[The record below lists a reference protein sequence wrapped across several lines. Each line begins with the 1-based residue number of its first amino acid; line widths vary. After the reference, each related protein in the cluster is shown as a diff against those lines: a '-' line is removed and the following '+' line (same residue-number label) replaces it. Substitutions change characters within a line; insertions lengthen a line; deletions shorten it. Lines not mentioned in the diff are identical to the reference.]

1 MKLILTLFN
10 RNLLI
15 FLFLISLISFSS
27 LSLSKHNAVVVTR
40 HHLATEVGS
49 KILQDGGNAFDA
61 AISVAFALAVVN
73 PSAGNIGGGG
83 FALLYDA
90 NKKTIES
97 IDYRE
102 RAPIKAKEDM
112 FLDENGNVIK
122 GLSTSSFLASGIP
135 GTVDGMYKIHKKYG
149 SFPISK
155 LISPAI
161 DFAEKGFILSKFQ
174 AEYFNKNRDK
184 FSKNPETKKIFV
196 KKDMWKKGD
205 LFKQKDLAKTL
216 KRISKFGRDE
226 FYSGE
231 TAKKII
237 SYFKKNGGIFTQ
249 NDFLNYQSTF
259 KPPLCSTFIDYDI
272 CSMSLPS
279 SGGIVLSQ
287 SLNILENFDLTSYD
301 HDSLDYNRLL
311 TEAMRF
317 SFADRSEFLGDA
329 DFNNFDISRITSKK
343 YAKTL
348 ASIIKS
354 SKSKV
359 DIDSP
364 GEYFIE
370 SEETTH
376 FSIIDSNGNA
386 VSNTYTLNTAYGSGI
401 IAKGTGILMNN
412 EMDDFS
418 IKPGFPNFFGLVGSD
433 ANKVESKKAPLSSM
447 TPTIVLQEGKPFL
460 ITGSPGGST
469 IISTVLQLLLNVLIF
484 DMEIDEASK
493 AKRIHHQWKPDV
505 LFIENEKYLKDI
517 DELGFDTIYRERIG
531 ETHSI
536 LFHKGRY
543 EGFADLRRP
552 DGKAIS
558 VH

>member
-1 MKLILTLFN
+1 MKLILTLYK

-15 FLFLISLISFSS
+15 FLFVISLISFSS
-27 LSLSKHNAVVVTR
+27 LSVSKHNAVVVTR

-49 KILQDGGNAFDA
+49 KILLEGGNAFDA

-102 RAPIKAKEDM
+102 RAPIKAKENM
-112 FLDENGNVIK
+112 FLDENGNVVK
-122 GLSTSSFLASGIP
+122 GLSTSSLLASGIP
-135 GTVDGMYKIHKKYG
+135 GTVDGMFEIHKKYG
-149 SFPISK
+149 SLPIKK

-161 DFAEKGFILSKFQ
+161 DLAEKGFILSKFQ
-174 AEYFNKNRDK
+174 AEYFNSNRDK
-184 FSKNPETKKIFV
+184 FSKNPETKKVFV
-196 KKDMWKKGD
+196 KEILWKKGD
-205 LFKQKDLAKTL
+205 LFLQEDLAKTL

-237 SYFKKNGGIFTQ
+237 NYFQKNGGIFTE
-249 NDFLNYQSTF
+249 NDFLNYQSSF
-259 KPPLCSTFIDYDI
+259 KPPLCSTFIDYKV

-287 SLNILENFDLTSYD
+287 TLNILENFNLTSYE
-301 HDSLDYNRLL
+301 HDSLEYNRLL

-317 SFADRSEFLGDA
+317 SFADRSEFLGDG

-343 YAKTL
+343 YAKSL
-348 ASIIKS
+348 SKIIKS
-354 SKSKV
+354 SESK
-359 DIDSP
+359 ISINTP
-364 GEYFIE
+364 GEYFNE

-376 FSIIDSNGNA
+376 FSIIDSIGNV

-401 IAKGTGILMNN
+401 IPKGTGILMNN
-412 EMDDFS
+412 QMDDFS
-418 IKPGFPNFFGLVGSD
+418 IKPGFPNFFGLVGSE

-447 TPTIVLQEGKPFL
+447 TPTIVFQGEKPYL

-469 IISTVLQLLLNVLIF
+469 IISTVLQLLLNILIF
-484 DMEIDEASK
+484 DMEVDEAST
-493 AKRIHHQWKPDV
+493 AKRIHHQWKPDI
-505 LFIENEKYLKDI
+505 LFIEKDKNI
-517 DELGFDTIYRERIG
+517 KNINQIGFDTVYRETIG

-536 LFHKGRY
+536 VLNEEKY
-543 EGFADLRRP
+543 EGFADFRRP
-552 DGKAIS
+552 DGKAVS

>member
-1 MKLILTLFN
+1 MKLILTSFKKS
-10 RNLLI
+10 LLI
-15 FLFLISLISFSS
+15 FLFLILLSSFSS
-27 LSLSKHNAVVVTR
+27 LSSSKHNGVVVTR
-40 HHLATEVGS
+40 HYLATEVGS
-49 KILQDGGNAFDA
+49 NILLDGGNAFDA
-61 AISVAFALAVVN
+61 SISVAFALAVVN

-102 RAPIKAKEDM
+102 RAPKKAKEDM

-122 GLSTSSFLASGIP
+122 DLSTSSFLASGIP
-135 GTVDGMYKIHKKYG
+135 GTVDGMFRIHKKYG
-149 SFPISK
+149 SIPMKK

-161 DFAEKGFILSKFQ
+161 NLAEKGFVLSKFQ

-184 FSKNPETKKIFV
+184 FSKNPEAKKIFV
-196 KKDMWKKGD
+196 KENLWKKGD
-205 LFKQKDLAKTL
+205 LFLQKDLAKTL
-216 KRISKFGRDE
+216 RRISKYGKDE
-226 FYSGE
+226 FYSGT

-237 SYFKKNGGIFTQ
+237 NYFQKNGGIFTED
-249 NDFLNYQSTF
+249 DFINYQSSF
-259 KPPLCSTFIDYDI
+259 KPPICSTFIEYKV

-287 SLNILENFDLTSYD
+287 SLNILENFNLNSYE
-301 HDSLDYNRLL
+301 HNSLEYNRIL

-329 DFNNFDISRITSKK
+329 DFNNFDINRITSKK
-343 YAKTL
+343 YAKSL
-348 ASIIKS
+348 SKIIEKS
-354 SKSKV
+354 QSKIM
-359 DIDSP
+359 IDTP
-364 GEYFIE
+364 GEYFDE

-376 FSIIDSNGNA
+376 FSIIDSKGNA

-418 IKPGFPNFFGLVGSD
+418 IKPGFPNFFGLVGSE

-447 TPTIVLQEGKPFL
+447 TPTIVFKDEKPFL
-460 ITGSPGGST
+460 VTGSPGGST
-469 IISTVLQLLLNVLIF
+469 IISTVLQLLLNILIF

-493 AKRIHHQWKPDV
+493 AKRIHHQWKPDI
-505 LFIENEKYLKDI
+505 LFVENEKKVKNI
-517 DELGFDTIYRERIG
+517 DKLGFDTIYRERIG
-531 ETHSI
+531 ETHTI
-536 LFHKGRY
+536 LFQKDKY

-552 DGKAIS
+552 DGRAIS

>member
-1 MKLILTLFN
+1 MKLTLTLFE

-15 FLFLISLISFSS
+15 FLFLISLSIFSS
-27 LSLSKHNAVVVTR
+27 LSFSKHNSVVVTR

-49 KILQDGGNAFDA
+49 KILSDGGNAFDA

-102 RAPIKAKEDM
+102 RAPIRAKEDM
-112 FLDENGNVIK
+112 FLDENGKVIK

-135 GTVDGMYKIHKKYG
+135 GTVDGMFKIHKKYG
-149 SFPISK
+149 SIPIRK
-155 LISPAI
+155 LIAPAI
-161 DFAEKGFILSKFQ
+161 DLAEKGFMLSKFQ
-174 AEYFNKNRDK
+174 AEYFNNNRDK
-184 FSKNPETKKIFV
+184 FSKNPEAKKIFV
-196 KKDMWKKGD
+196 KENLWKKGD
-205 LFKQKDLAKTL
+205 VFQQKDLSQTL

-237 SYFKKNGGIFTQ
+237 IYFQNNGGIFTR
-249 NDFLNYQSTF
+249 NDFINYKSTF
-259 KPPLCSTFIDYDI
+259 KLPLCSIFIDYEV

-287 SLNILENFDLTSYD
+287 SLNILENFNLSSYD
-301 HDSLDYNRLL
+301 HNSLEYNRLL
-311 TEAMRF
+311 IEAMRF
-317 SFADRSEFLGDA
+317 SFADRSKFLGDS

-343 YAKTL
+343 YAKSL
-348 ASIIKS
+348 SKIIKNS
-354 SKSKV
+354 SRKIT
-359 DIDSP
+359 IDTP
-364 GEYFIE
+364 GEYLAE

-376 FSIIDSNGNA
+376 FSIIDSLGNA

-418 IKPGFPNFFGLVGSD
+418 IKPGYPNFFGLVGSE
-433 ANKVESKKAPLSSM
+433 ANKVEPSKAPLSSM
-447 TPTIVLQEGKPFL
+447 TPTIVFKDEKPYL

-469 IISTVLQLLLNVLIF
+469 IISTVLQLLLNIMIF
-484 DMEIDEASK
+484 DMKIDDASK
-493 AKRIHHQWKPDV
+493 AKRIHHQWKPDI
-505 LFIENEKYLKDI
+505 LFIENEKNIKNI
-517 DELGFDTIYRERIG
+517 NKIGFDTVYRERIG

-536 LFHKGRY
+536 LFNEEKY

-552 DGKAIS
+552 DGRAIS

>member
-1 MKLILTLFN
+1 MKLTLTLFE

-15 FLFLISLISFSS
+15 FLLLISLSIFSS
-27 LSLSKHNAVVVTR
+27 LSFSKHNSVVVTR

-49 KILQDGGNAFDA
+49 KILSDGGNAFDA

-102 RAPIKAKEDM
+102 RAPVKAKEDM
-112 FLDENGNVIK
+112 FLDENGKVIK

-135 GTVDGMYKIHKKYG
+135 GTVDGMFKIHKKYG
-149 SFPISK
+149 SIPIRK
-155 LISPAI
+155 LIAPAI
-161 DFAEKGFILSKFQ
+161 DLAEKGFTLSKFQ

-184 FSKNPETKKIFV
+184 FSKNPEAKKIFV
-196 KKDMWKKGD
+196 KENLWKKGD
-205 LFKQKDLAKTL
+205 VFQQRDLAQTL
-216 KRISKFGRDE
+216 KRLSKFGRDE

-231 TAKKII
+231 TAKKIVI
-237 SYFKKNGGIFTQ
+237 YFQNNGGIFTR
-249 NDFLNYQSTF
+249 NDFINYKSTF
-259 KPPLCSTFIDYDI
+259 KLPLCSTFIDYEV

-279 SGGIVLSQ
+279 SGGVVLSQ
-287 SLNILENFDLTSYD
+287 SLNILENFNLTSYD
-301 HDSLDYNRLL
+301 HNSLEYNRLL
-311 TEAMRF
+311 IEAMRF
-317 SFADRSEFLGDA
+317 SFADRSKFLGDS
-329 DFNNFDISRITSKK
+329 DFNNFDISRLTSKK
-343 YAKTL
+343 YAKSL
-348 ASIIKS
+348 SKIIKNS
-354 SKSKV
+354 SRKII
-359 DIDSP
+359 IDTP
-364 GEYFIE
+364 GEYLAE

-376 FSIIDSNGNA
+376 FSIIDSLGNV

-418 IKPGFPNFFGLVGSD
+418 IKPGYPNFFGLVGSE
-433 ANKVESKKAPLSSM
+433 ANKVEPSKAPLSSM
-447 TPTIVLQEGKPFL
+447 TPTIVFKDGKPYL

-469 IISTVLQLLLNVLIF
+469 IISTVLQLLLNIMIF
-484 DMEIDEASK
+484 DMKIDDASI
-493 AKRIHHQWKPDV
+493 AKRIHHQWKPDI
-505 LFIENEKYLKDI
+505 LFIENEKNIKNI
-517 DELGFDTIYRERIG
+517 NKIGFDTVYRERIG
-531 ETHSI
+531 ESHSI
-536 LFHKGRY
+536 LFNEEKY

-552 DGKAIS
+552 DGRAIS

>member
-1 MKLILTLFN
+1 
-10 RNLLI
+10 
-15 FLFLISLISFSS
+15 
-27 LSLSKHNAVVVTR
+27 
-40 HHLATEVGS
+40 
-49 KILQDGGNAFDA
+49 
-61 AISVAFALAVVN
+61 
-73 PSAGNIGGGG
+73 
-83 FALLYDA
+83 
-90 NKKTIES
+90 
-97 IDYRE
+97 
-102 RAPIKAKEDM
+102 
-112 FLDENGNVIK
+112 
-122 GLSTSSFLASGIP
+122 
-135 GTVDGMYKIHKKYG
+135 
-149 SFPISK
+149 
-155 LISPAI
+155 
-161 DFAEKGFILSKFQ
+161 
-174 AEYFNKNRDK
+174 
-184 FSKNPETKKIFV
+184 
-196 KKDMWKKGD
+196 
-205 LFKQKDLAKTL
+205 
-216 KRISKFGRDE
+216 
-226 FYSGE
+226 
-231 TAKKII
+231 
-237 SYFKKNGGIFTQ
+237 
-249 NDFLNYQSTF
+249 
-259 KPPLCSTFIDYDI
+259 
-272 CSMSLPS
+272 
-279 SGGIVLSQ
+279 
-287 SLNILENFDLTSYD
+287 
-301 HDSLDYNRLL
+301 
-311 TEAMRF
+311 MRF

-329 DFNNFDISRITSKK
+329 DFNNFDISKITSKK

-364 GEYFIE
+364 GEYFDE

-484 DMEIDEASK
+484 NMEIDEASK

-505 LFIENEKYLKDI
+505 LFIENEKYIEGI
-517 DELGFDTIYRERIG
+517 DELGFDTTYRETIG

-536 LFHKGRY
+536 LFNKDRY

>member
-1 MKLILTLFN
+1 MKSILTLFKK
-10 RNLLI
+10 NLLI
-15 FLFLISLISFSS
+15 FLFLISLTSFSS
-27 LSLSKHNAVVVTR
+27 LSLSKHNGVVVTR

-49 KILQDGGNAFDA
+49 KILLDGGNAFDA
-61 AISVAFALAVVN
+61 TISVAFALAVVN

-90 NKKTIES
+90 KNKKIES

-102 RAPIKAKEDM
+102 RAPKKAKEDM

-135 GTVDGMYKIHKKYG
+135 GTVDGMFKIHKKYG
-149 SFPISK
+149 SIPIKK
-155 LISPAI
+155 LILPAI
-161 DFAEKGFILSKFQ
+161 HLAEKGFILSKFQ

-184 FSKNPETKKIFV
+184 FLKNPETKKIFV
-196 KKDMWKKGD
+196 KNNLWKEGD
-205 LFKQKDLAKTL
+205 LFLQNDLAKTL
-216 KRISKFGRDE
+216 KRISKNGRDE
-226 FYSGE
+226 FYSGK

-237 SYFKKNGGIFTQ
+237 NYFQKNGGILSQ
-249 NDFLNYQSTF
+249 NDFINYQSSF
-259 KPPLCSTFIDYDI
+259 KPPLCSTFIDYKV

-287 SLNILENFDLTSYD
+287 SLNILENFNLNSYE
-301 HDSLDYNRLL
+301 HNSLEYNRLL

-329 DFNNFDISRITSKK
+329 NFNNFDIGRLTSKK
-343 YAKTL
+343 YAKSL
-348 ASIIKS
+348 SKIIEKS
-354 SKSKV
+354 DSK
-359 DIDSP
+359 IIINTP
-364 GEYFIE
+364 GEYFDE

-376 FSIIDSNGNA
+376 FSIIDSRGNA

-418 IKPGFPNFFGLVGSD
+418 IKPGFPNFFGLIGSE

-447 TPTIVLQEGKPFL
+447 TPTIVFMDEKPFL

-469 IISTVLQLLLNVLIF
+469 IISSVLQLLLNILIF

-493 AKRIHHQWKPDV
+493 AKRIHHQWKPDI
-505 LFIENEKYLKDI
+505 LFVENEKDLKSI
-517 DELGFDTIYRERIG
+517 DKLGFDTIYRDRIG
-531 ETHSI
+531 ETHTI
-536 LFHKGRY
+536 LLKKNKY

>member
-1 MKLILTLFN
+1 MKLILILFK

-27 LSLSKHNAVVVTR
+27 SSISKHNAVVVTR

-102 RAPIKAKEDM
+102 RAPIKAKENM
-112 FLDENGNVIK
+112 FLDEKDNVIK

-135 GTVDGMYKIHKKYG
+135 GTVDGMYQIHKKYG
-149 SFPISK
+149 SVPISK
-155 LISPAI
+155 LISPAVEL
-161 DFAEKGFILSKFQ
+161 AEKGFRLSKFQ
-174 AEYFNKNRDK
+174 ANYFNKNKDK

-196 KKDMWKKGD
+196 KKDMWKSGD

-231 TAKKII
+231 TSKKIVN
-237 SYFKKNGGIFTQ
+237 YFKKNGGIFTQ
-249 NDFLNYQSTF
+249 KDFLNYQSTF
-259 KPPLCSTFIDYDI
+259 KPPLCTTFNSYKV

-279 SGGIVLSQ
+279 SGGIILSQ
-287 SLNILENFDLTSYD
+287 SLNILENFNLISYE
-301 HDSLDYNRLL
+301 HNSLEYNRLL
-311 TEAMRF
+311 IEAMRF
-317 SFADRSEFLGDA
+317 SFADRSEFLGDP
-329 DFNNFDISRITSKK
+329 DFNNFDIGKLTSKK
-343 YAKTL
+343 YAK
-348 ASIIKS
+348 SISKIIKN
-354 SKSKV
+354 SKSK
-359 DIDSP
+359 IKIEIP
-364 GEYFIE
+364 GEYFHE

-376 FSIIDSNGNA
+376 FSIIDSKGNA

-401 IAKGTGILMNN
+401 VAKGTGILMNN

-418 IKPGFPNFFGLVGSD
+418 IKPGFPNFFGLVGSN

-447 TPTIVLQEGKPFL
+447 TPTFVFKEDKPYL

-469 IISTVLQLLLNVLIF
+469 IISTVLQILLNVLIF
-484 DMEIDEASK
+484 DMEIDKASI
-493 AKRIHHQWKPDV
+493 AKRIHHQWKPDI
-505 LFIENEKYLKDI
+505 LFIEEEKNI
-517 DELGFDTIYRERIG
+517 NNISQIGFEIVYRQRIG
-531 ETHSI
+531 ESHSI
-536 LFHKGRY
+536 LFNKENY

-558 VH
+558 TH

>member
-1 MKLILTLFN
+1 MKSILTLFKK
-10 RNLLI
+10 NLLI
-15 FLFLISLISFSS
+15 FLFLISLTSFSS
-27 LSLSKHNAVVVTR
+27 LSLSKHNGVVVTR
-40 HHLATEVGS
+40 HHLATDVGS
-49 KILQDGGNAFDA
+49 KILLDGGNAFDA
-61 AISVAFALAVVN
+61 TISVAFALAVVN

-90 NKKTIES
+90 KNKKIES

-102 RAPIKAKEDM
+102 RAPKKAKEDM

-135 GTVDGMYKIHKKYG
+135 GTVDGMFKIHKKYG
-149 SFPISK
+149 SIPIKK
-155 LISPAI
+155 LILPAI
-161 DFAEKGFILSKFQ
+161 HLAEKGFILSKFQ

-196 KKDMWKKGD
+196 KKNLWKEGD
-205 LFKQKDLAKTL
+205 LFLQKDLAKTL
-216 KRISKFGRDE
+216 ERISKNGRDE
-226 FYSGE
+226 FYSGK

-237 SYFKKNGGIFTQ
+237 NYFQKNGGILSQ
-249 NDFLNYQSTF
+249 NDFINYQSSF
-259 KPPLCSTFIDYDI
+259 KPPLCSTFIDYKV

-287 SLNILENFDLTSYD
+287 SLNILENFNLNSYE
-301 HDSLDYNRLL
+301 HNSLEYNRLL

-329 DFNNFDISRITSKK
+329 NFNNFDIGRITSKK
-343 YAKTL
+343 YAKSL
-348 ASIIKS
+348 SKIIEKS
-354 SKSKV
+354 DSKII
-359 DIDSP
+359 IDTP
-364 GEYFIE
+364 GEYFDE

-376 FSIIDSNGNA
+376 FSIIDSRGNA

-418 IKPGFPNFFGLVGSD
+418 IKPGFPNFFGLIGSE

-447 TPTIVLQEGKPFL
+447 TPTIVFKDEKPFL
-460 ITGSPGGST
+460 VTGSPGGST
-469 IISTVLQLLLNVLIF
+469 IISSVLQLLLNILIF

-493 AKRIHHQWKPDV
+493 AKRIHHQWKPDI
-505 LFIENEKYLKDI
+505 LFVENEKDLKSI
-517 DELGFDTIYRERIG
+517 DKLGFDTIYRDRIG
-531 ETHSI
+531 ETHTI
-536 LFHKGRY
+536 LLKKNKY

>member
-1 MKLILTLFN
+1 MKLILTLFK

-27 LSLSKHNAVVVTR
+27 LSVSKHNAVVVTR

-49 KILQDGGNAFDA
+49 KILLDGGNAFDA

-90 NKKTIES
+90 NKKSIES

-149 SFPISK
+149 SLPIKK

-161 DFAEKGFILSKFQ
+161 DLAEKGFILSKFQ
-174 AEYFNKNRDK
+174 AEYFNDNRDK
-184 FSKNPETKKIFV
+184 FSKNPETKKVFV
-196 KKDMWKKGD
+196 KENLWKKGD
-205 LFKQKDLAKTL
+205 LFFQEDLAKTL

-237 SYFKKNGGIFTQ
+237 NYFQKNGGIFTKK
-249 NDFLNYQSTF
+249 DFMNYQSSF
-259 KPPLCSTFIDYDI
+259 KPSLCSAFFDFKV

-287 SLNILENFDLTSYD
+287 ALNILENFNLTSYE
-301 HDSLDYNRLL
+301 HNSLEYNRLL

-317 SFADRSEFLGDA
+317 SFADRSEFLGDG
-329 DFNNFDISRITSKK
+329 DFNNFDISRLTSKK
-343 YAKTL
+343 YAKSLST
-348 ASIIKS
+348 IIKNS
-354 SKSKV
+354 ESK
-359 DIDSP
+359 ILINTP
-364 GEYFIE
+364 GEHLNE

-376 FSIIDSNGNA
+376 FSIIDSKGNA

-418 IKPGFPNFFGLVGSD
+418 IKPGFPNFFGLVGSE

-447 TPTIVLQEGKPFL
+447 TPTIVFQRGKPYL

-469 IISTVLQLLLNVLIF
+469 IISTDLQLLLNILIF
-484 DMEIDEASK
+484 DMEIDKAST
-493 AKRIHHQWKPDV
+493 AKRIHHQWKPDI
-505 LFIENEKYLKDI
+505 LFIEKGKNIKNI
-517 DELGFDTIYRERIG
+517 NQIGFDTVYRERIG

-536 LFHKGRY
+536 LLNEEKY
-543 EGFADLRRP
+543 EGFADFRRP

>member
-1 MKLILTLFN
+1 MIKKIGN
-10 RNLLI
+10 PEIYNQE
-15 FLFLISLISFSS
+15 LISKINKLEIDLYYIKNRSDFID
-27 LSLSKHNAVVVTR
+27 
-40 HHLATEVGS
+40 
-49 KILQDGGNAFDA
+49 KILN
-61 AISVAFALAVVN
+61 
-73 PSAGNIGGGG
+73 NI
-83 FALLYDA
+83 DT
-90 NKKTIES
+90 NDS
-97 IDYRE
+97 I
-102 RAPIKAKEDM
+102 
-112 FLDENGNVIK
+112 LDIGK
-122 GLSTSSFLASGIP
+122 G
-135 GTVDGMYKIHKKYG
+135 M
-149 SFPISK
+149 
-155 LISPAI
+155 
-161 DFAEKGFILSKFQ
+161 
-174 AEYFNKNRDK
+174 RDK
-184 FSKNPETKKIFV
+184 FSKNSETKKVFV
-196 KKDMWKKGD
+196 KKNLWKKGD
-205 LFKQKDLAKTL
+205 IFYQEDLAKTL

-237 SYFKKNGGIFTQ
+237 NYFQKNGGIFTKK
-249 NDFLNYQSTF
+249 DFMSYQSSF
-259 KPPLCSTFIDYDI
+259 KPSLCSTFFDFKV

-287 SLNILENFDLTSYD
+287 ALNILENFNLTSYE
-301 HDSLDYNRLL
+301 HNSLEYNRLL

-317 SFADRSEFLGDA
+317 SFADRSEFLGDG
-329 DFNNFDISRITSKK
+329 DFNNFDISRLTSKK
-343 YAKTL
+343 YAKSLST
-348 ASIIKS
+348 IIKNS
-354 SKSKV
+354 EGK
-359 DIDSP
+359 ILINTP
-364 GEYFIE
+364 GEYFTE

-433 ANKVESKKAPLSSM
+433 ANKVESRKAPLSSM

-484 DMEIDEASK
+484 DMDIDEASK

-517 DELGFDTIYRERIG
+517 DEFGFDTIYRERIG

-536 LFHKGRY
+536 LFHENRY

>member
-1 MKLILTLFN
+1 MKLILTLFKKN
-10 RNLLI
+10 FLI
-15 FLFLISLISFSS
+15 FFFLISLISFSS
-27 LSLSKHNAVVVTR
+27 LTLSNHNGVVVTR

-49 KILQDGGNAFDA
+49 KILLDGGNAFDA
-61 AISVAFALAVVN
+61 TISVAFALAVVN

-83 FALLYDA
+83 FALLFDA
-90 NKKTIES
+90 EKKIIDS

-102 RAPIKAKEDM
+102 RSPIKAKENM
-112 FLDENGNVIK
+112 FLDNNGNVIK

-135 GTVDGMYKIHKKYG
+135 GTVDGMFKIHKKYG
-149 SFPISK
+149 SIPIRK

-161 DFAEKGFILSKFQ
+161 DLAEKGFKLSKFQ

-196 KKDMWKKGD
+196 KKDLWKRGD
-205 LFKQKDLAKTL
+205 LFIQKDLAKTL
-216 KRISKFGRDE
+216 KRISKFGRDD

-237 SYFKKNGGIFTQ
+237 NYFQKNGGIFTK
-249 NDFLNYQSTF
+249 NDFMNYQSTF
-259 KPPLCSTFIDYDI
+259 KSPLCSTFIGYEV

-279 SGGIVLSQ
+279 SGGIALSQ
-287 SLNILENFDLTSYD
+287 SLNILENFNLTSYD
-301 HDSLDYNRLL
+301 HNSLEYNRIL

-317 SFADRSEFLGDA
+317 TFADRSEFLGDA
-329 DFNNFDISRITSKK
+329 NFNNFDISRITSKK
-343 YAKTL
+343 YAKSL
-348 ASIIKS
+348 SKIIQNEKN
-354 SKSKV
+354 KIL
-359 DIDSP
+359 IDSP
-364 GEYFIE
+364 GKFFDE

-376 FSIIDSNGNA
+376 FSIIDSRGNA

-433 ANKVESKKAPLSSM
+433 ANKVEPNKAPLSSM
-447 TPTIVLQEGKPFL
+447 TPTIVFQDGKPFL

-469 IISTVLQLLLNVLIF
+469 IISTVIQLLLNILIF

-493 AKRIHHQWKPDV
+493 AKRIHHQWKPDI
-505 LFIENEKYLKDI
+505 LFIESEKDI
-517 DELGFDTIYRERIG
+517 KNINELGFDIIYRDKIG
-531 ETHSI
+531 ESHSI
-536 LFHKGRY
+536 LLNEEKY

-552 DGKAIS
+552 DGRAIS

>member
-1 MKLILTLFN
+1 
-10 RNLLI
+10 
-15 FLFLISLISFSS
+15 
-27 LSLSKHNAVVVTR
+27 
-40 HHLATEVGS
+40 
-49 KILQDGGNAFDA
+49 
-61 AISVAFALAVVN
+61 
-73 PSAGNIGGGG
+73 
-83 FALLYDA
+83 
-90 NKKTIES
+90 
-97 IDYRE
+97 
-102 RAPIKAKEDM
+102 
-112 FLDENGNVIK
+112 
-122 GLSTSSFLASGIP
+122 
-135 GTVDGMYKIHKKYG
+135 
-149 SFPISK
+149 
-155 LISPAI
+155 
-161 DFAEKGFILSKFQ
+161 
-174 AEYFNKNRDK
+174 
-184 FSKNPETKKIFV
+184 
-196 KKDMWKKGD
+196 
-205 LFKQKDLAKTL
+205 
-216 KRISKFGRDE
+216 
-226 FYSGE
+226 
-231 TAKKII
+231 
-237 SYFKKNGGIFTQ
+237 
-249 NDFLNYQSTF
+249 
-259 KPPLCSTFIDYDI
+259 
-272 CSMSLPS
+272 MSLPS

-301 HDSLDYNRLL
+301 HDSLEYNRLL

-329 DFNNFDISRITSKK
+329 DFNNFDISKITSKK

-364 GEYFIE
+364 GEYFFE

-447 TPTIVLQEGKPFL
+447 TPTIVFQEGKPFL

-484 DMEIDEASK
+484 NMEIDEASK

-536 LFHKGRY
+536 LFHENRY

>member
-1 MKLILTLFN
+1 MTLILTSFKK
-10 RNLLI
+10 NLLI
-15 FLFLISLISFSS
+15 FLFLTSLTSFSS
-27 LSLSKHNAVVVTR
+27 LSFSEHNAVVVTR

-49 KILQDGGNAFDA
+49 KILLDGGNAFDA

-97 IDYRE
+97 LDYRE

-112 FLDENGNVIK
+112 FLDENGNVVK
-122 GLSTSSFLASGIP
+122 GLSTSSFLASAIP
-135 GTVDGMYKIHKKYG
+135 GTVDGMFKIHEKYG
-149 SFPISK
+149 SIPIEK

-161 DFAEKGFILSKFQ
+161 NLAEKGFILSKFQ
-174 AEYFNKNRDK
+174 AEYFNSNRDK
-184 FSKNPETKKIFV
+184 FSRNPEAKKIFV
-196 KKDMWKKGD
+196 KKNPWKKGD
-205 LFKQKDLAKTL
+205 IFMQKDLAKTL

-226 FYSGE
+226 FYLGE
-231 TAKKII
+231 TANKII
-237 SYFKKNGGIFTQ
+237 KYFQKNGGIFTGI
-249 NDFLNYQSTF
+249 DFKNYESSF
-259 KPPLCSTFIDYDI
+259 KPPLCSTFINFKV

-287 SLNILENFDLTSYD
+287 SLNILENFNLNLYE
-301 HDSLDYNRLL
+301 HNSLEYNRLL

-329 DFNNFDISRITSKK
+329 DFNNFDITKITSKE
-343 YAKTL
+343 YAKSL
-348 ASIIKS
+348 
-354 SKSKV
+354 SKV
-359 DIDSP
+359 IKKSESKIVIDSP
-364 GEYFIE
+364 GKYLVE

-376 FSIIDSNGNA
+376 FSIIDSRGNA

-401 IAKGTGILMNN
+401 VAKETGILMNN

-418 IKPGFPNFFGLVGSD
+418 VKPGFPNFFGLVGSE

-447 TPTIVLQEGKPFL
+447 TPTIVFKQEKPYL

-469 IISTVLQLLLNVLIF
+469 IISTVLQLLLNILIF

-493 AKRIHHQWKPDV
+493 AKRIHHQWKPDI
-505 LFIENEKYLKDI
+505 LFIENDKNIKNI
-517 DELGFDTIYRERIG
+517 NQIGFDTVYRERIG
-531 ETHSI
+531 ESHSI
-536 LFHKGRY
+536 LYNKDNY

-552 DGKAIS
+552 DGRAIS

>member
-1 MKLILTLFN
+1 MKLTLTLFE

-15 FLFLISLISFSS
+15 FLFLISLSIFSS
-27 LSLSKHNAVVVTR
+27 LSFSKHNSVVVTR

-49 KILQDGGNAFDA
+49 KILSDGGNAFDA

-102 RAPIKAKEDM
+102 RAPIRAKEDM
-112 FLDENGNVIK
+112 FLDENGKVIK

-135 GTVDGMYKIHKKYG
+135 GTVDGMFKIHKKYG
-149 SFPISK
+149 SIPIRK
-155 LISPAI
+155 LIAPAI
-161 DFAEKGFILSKFQ
+161 DLAEKGFMLSKFQ
-174 AEYFNKNRDK
+174 AEYFNNNRDK
-184 FSKNPETKKIFV
+184 FSKNPEAKKIFV
-196 KKDMWKKGD
+196 KENLWKKGD
-205 LFKQKDLAKTL
+205 VFQQKDLSQTL

-231 TAKKII
+231 TAKKIVI
-237 SYFKKNGGIFTQ
+237 YFQNNGGIFTR
-249 NDFLNYQSTF
+249 NDFMNYKSTF
-259 KPPLCSTFIDYDI
+259 KLPLCSIFIDYEV

-287 SLNILENFDLTSYD
+287 SLNILENFNLSSYD
-301 HDSLDYNRLL
+301 HNSLEYNRLL
-311 TEAMRF
+311 IEAMRF
-317 SFADRSEFLGDA
+317 SFADRSKFLGDS

-343 YAKTL
+343 YAKSL
-348 ASIIKS
+348 SKIIKNS
-354 SKSKV
+354 SRKIT
-359 DIDSP
+359 IDTP
-364 GEYFIE
+364 GEYLAE

-376 FSIIDSNGNA
+376 FSIIDSLGNA

-418 IKPGFPNFFGLVGSD
+418 IKPGYPNFFGLVGSE
-433 ANKVESKKAPLSSM
+433 ANKVEPSKAPLSSM
-447 TPTIVLQEGKPFL
+447 TPTIVFKDEKPYL

-469 IISTVLQLLLNVLIF
+469 IISTVLQLLLNIMIF
-484 DMEIDEASK
+484 DMKIDDASK
-493 AKRIHHQWKPDV
+493 AKRIHHQWKPDI
-505 LFIENEKYLKDI
+505 LFIENEKNIKNI
-517 DELGFDTIYRERIG
+517 NKIGFDTVYRERIG

-536 LFHKGRY
+536 LFNEEKY

-552 DGKAIS
+552 DGRAIS

>member
-1 MKLILTLFN
+1 MKLILILFN

-102 RAPIKAKEDM
+102 RAPIKSKEDM

-135 GTVDGMYKIHKKYG
+135 GTVDGMFKIHEKYG
-149 SFPISK
+149 SLPISK

-161 DFAEKGFILSKFQ
+161 DLAEKGFKLSNFQ
-174 AEYFNKNRDK
+174 ADYFNRNRDK
-184 FSKNPETKKIFV
+184 FSKNSETKKIFV
-196 KKDMWKKGD
+196 KKNLWKKDD

-226 FYSGE
+226 FYAGK
-231 TAKKII
+231 TTKKII
-237 SYFKKNGGIFTQ
+237 NYFQKNGGIFTE

-259 KPPLCSTFIDYDI
+259 KPPLCSTFMDYDI
-272 CSMSLPS
+272 CSMALPS

-287 SLNILENFDLTSYD
+287 SLNILENFNLASYEPN
-301 HDSLDYNRLL
+301 SLEYNRLL
-311 TEAMRF
+311 TEALRF
-317 SFADRSEFLGDA
+317 SFADRSEFLGDEK
-329 DFNNFDISRITSKK
+329 FNIFDIRKLTSKS
-343 YAKTL
+343 YAQTL
-348 ASIIKS
+348 SSIIKNS
-354 SKSKV
+354 ERKIQ
-359 DIDSP
+359 IDSP
-364 GEYFIE
+364 GEYFVE

-376 FSIIDSNGNA
+376 FSIIDSKGNA

-401 IAKGTGILMNN
+401 VAKGTGIMMNN

-418 IKPGFPNFFGLVGSD
+418 IKPGFPNFFGLVGSE
-433 ANKVESKKAPLSSM
+433 ANKVEPKKAPLSSM
-447 TPTIVLQEGKPFL
+447 TPTIVFKDERPYL

-469 IISTVLQLLLNVLIF
+469 IISTVLQLLLNILIF
-484 DMEIDEASK
+484 DMKIDEASK

-505 LFIENEKYLKDI
+505 LFIENEKNLENI
-517 DELGFDTIYRERIG
+517 EILGFDTIYRERIG

-536 LFHKGRY
+536 LLNKEKY

-552 DGKAIS
+552 DGKATT

>member
-1 MKLILTLFN
+1 MKLILTSFK

-15 FLFLISLISFSS
+15 FLFLISSICFSS
-27 LSLSKHNAVVVTR
+27 SSFSKHNAVVVTR

-49 KILQDGGNAFDA
+49 KILLDGGNAFDA

-90 NKKTIES
+90 NEKTIES

-102 RAPIKAKEDM
+102 RAPIKAKENM

-149 SFPISK
+149 SFPMNK

-161 DFAEKGFILSKFQ
+161 ELAEKGFVLSNFQ
-174 AEYFNKNRDK
+174 AEYLNRNIDK
-184 FSKNPETKKIFV
+184 FSKNAETKKIFV
-196 KKDMWKKGD
+196 KENLWKRGD
-205 LFKQKDLAKTL
+205 LFKQEDLAKTL
-216 KRISKFGRDE
+216 MRISAFGRDE

-231 TAKKII
+231 TARKIVN
-237 SYFKKNGGIFTQ
+237 YFQKNGGIFTE
-249 NDFLNYQSTF
+249 NDFLSYQSTF
-259 KPPLCSTFIDYDI
+259 KPSLCSTFKDYDV
-272 CSMSLPS
+272 CSMALPS

-301 HDSLDYNRLL
+301 HDSLGYNRLL

-348 ASIIKS
+348 ASIIKN
-354 SKSKV
+354 SKDKV
-359 DIDSP
+359 AIDSP
-364 GEYFIE
+364 GEHFTE

-484 DMEIDEASK
+484 DMKIDEASK
-493 AKRIHHQWKPDV
+493 AKRIHHQWKPDI
-505 LFIENEKYLKDI
+505 LFIENKKYIKDI

-536 LFHKGRY
+536 LFNEDRY

>member
-1 MKLILTLFN
+1 MKLIHTLFK

-15 FLFLISLISFSS
+15 FLFLVSLISFSS
-27 LSLSKHNAVVVTR
+27 LSVSKHNGVVVTR

-49 KILQDGGNAFDA
+49 KILLDGGNAFDA

-90 NKKTIES
+90 KKKTIES

-102 RAPIKAKEDM
+102 RAPIKAKENM
-112 FLDENGNVIK
+112 FLDENGNVVK

-135 GTVDGMYKIHKKYG
+135 GTVDGMFKIHKKYG
-149 SFPISK
+149 SLPIKK

-161 DFAEKGFILSKFQ
+161 DLAEKGFILSNFQ
-174 AEYFNKNRDK
+174 AEYFNSNRDK
-184 FSKNPETKKIFV
+184 FSKDPETKKVFV
-196 KKDMWKKGD
+196 KENLWKKGD
-205 LFKQKDLAKTL
+205 LFLQEDLAKTL

-237 SYFKKNGGIFTQ
+237 DYFQKNGGIFTEK
-249 NDFLNYQSTF
+249 DFINYQSSF
-259 KPPLCSTFIDYDI
+259 KPSLCSTFTDYKV

-279 SGGIVLSQ
+279 SGGILLLQ
-287 SLNILENFDLTSYD
+287 TLNILENFNLISYE
-301 HDSLDYNRLL
+301 HNSLEYNRLL
-311 TEAMRF
+311 IEAMRF
-317 SFADRSEFLGDA
+317 SFADRSEFLGDE
-329 DFNNFDISRITSKK
+329 DFNNFDISRMTSKK
-343 YAKTL
+343 YAESLSK
-348 ASIIKS
+348 IIKN
-354 SKSKV
+354 SKSK
-359 DIDSP
+359 ILINTP
-364 GEYFIE
+364 GEYFAE

-376 FSIIDSNGNA
+376 FSIIDPIGNV

-401 IAKGTGILMNN
+401 VARGTGILMNN

-418 IKPGFPNFFGLVGSD
+418 IKPGFPNFFGLVGSE

-447 TPTIVLQEGKPFL
+447 TPTIVFKDAKPYL

-484 DMEIDEASK
+484 EMKIDEASK

-505 LFIENEKYLKDI
+505 LFIENEKNLENIEK
-517 DELGFDTIYRERIG
+517 LGFDVIYRERIG
-531 ETHSI
+531 ESHSI
-536 LFHKGRY
+536 LLHKEKY

-558 VH
+558 IH